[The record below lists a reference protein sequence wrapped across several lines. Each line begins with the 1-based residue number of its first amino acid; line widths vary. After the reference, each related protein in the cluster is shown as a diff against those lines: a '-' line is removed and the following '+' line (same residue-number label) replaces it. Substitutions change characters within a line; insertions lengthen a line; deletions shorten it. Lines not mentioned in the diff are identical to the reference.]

1 MYFAIGVGHGKGE
14 LSPRKRQGT
23 DSPFDGKVET
33 GYRCREAKWTEAG
46 LEREPSDAR
55 APPGPAARLAQLQPV
70 ALICGRSAAALRP
83 FCSRSAAALRPL
95 CGRAAPS
102 CARARET

>member
-46 LEREPSDAR
+46 L
-55 APPGPAARLAQLQPV
+55 GQPRV
-70 ALICGRSAAALRP
+70 LRSCSLLR
-83 FCSRSAAALRPL
+83 
-95 CGRAAPS
+95 
-102 CARARET
+102 